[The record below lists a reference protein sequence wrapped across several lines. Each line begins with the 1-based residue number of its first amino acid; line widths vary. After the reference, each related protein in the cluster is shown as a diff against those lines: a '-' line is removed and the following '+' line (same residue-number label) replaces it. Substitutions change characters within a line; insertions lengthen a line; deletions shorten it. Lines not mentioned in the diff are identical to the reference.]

1 MNEVFKARM
10 GKVCG
15 CILMAIVVSLCM
27 VVLATN
33 DVHAAP
39 SKIVAL
45 TFDDGPDPANTP
57 RILRIL
63 RRHEVK
69 ATFFVVGQEVNKYPD
84 LVRRE
89 FRQGHMVANHSYTHR
104 NLTTLTEDE
113 VRRELQDTNAAITVV
128 GVPRPNLFRPPNGV
142 TNDAVAGMASSLG
155 MTQTLWAVDGYSYE
169 KVYPPASAQELCE
182 AVVRGVSPGAIVV
195 IHDGGT
201 LYTDDALGCII
212 RRLKAQGYAFG
223 LPYPSEQY
231 NSLNR
236 SYVEVR

>member
-1 MNEVFKARM
+1 MNLASGTRIC
-10 GKVCG
+10 KVCG
-15 CILMAIVVSLCM
+15 CMLVAIVVSLCT

-33 DVHAAP
+33 NVYAAP
-39 SKIVAL
+39 SKIVSL

-84 LVRRE
+84 LVRGE
-89 FRQGHMVANHSYTHR
+89 FQEDHIVANHSYTHR

-113 VRRELQDTNAAITVV
+113 VRRELQETNAAITAAE
-128 GVPRPNLFRPPNGV
+128 VPRPNLFRPPYGRTNAAVEGV
-142 TNDAVAGMASSLG
+142 ANSLG
-155 MTQTLWAVDGYSYE
+155 MTQTQWAVVAGDKKS
-169 KVYPPASAQELCE
+169 PPPSPTELCNR
-182 AVVRGVSPGAIVV
+182 VVSGVSPGAIVLM
-195 IHDGGT
+195 HDGGSIN
-201 LYTDDALGCII
+201 TDDALGCII

-223 LPYPSEQY
+223 LPYPSERY